1 MEESRILGSAVRF
14 TVKVPTIEPVVPEV
28 CVGCLGAPSVKRR
41 LVFRRSD
48 GTVERVSAVFWP
60 YCAECIRT
68 LARLDRMQRLMTIAG
83 ALQMLVIVYAVG
95 AAIGKYD
102 MWWPSLIFLALFFA
116 AFVAVARRARSLWSL
131 EHARIDDVYKGGI
144 GAAYSFRNRGYAER
158 FAAANGGA

>member
-1 MEESRILGSAVRF
+1 MEAARF
-14 TVKVPTIEPVVPEV
+14 TVKVPTIEPVVPDV
-28 CVGCLGAPSVKRR
+28 CVGCLGAPTIKRR

-60 YCAECIRT
+60 YCDPCVLT
-68 LARLDRMQRLMTIAG
+68 LARLDRMQRWMTLTG

-102 MWWPSLIFLALFFA
+102 MWWPSLAFLAVF
-116 AFVAVARRARSLWSL
+116 FVAFGQVAKKARSLWSL
-131 EHARIDDVYKGGI
+131 EHARIDDVYKGGA

-158 FAAANGGA
+158 FASANGGAA